1 MIDLR
6 WIFCILDTLSVFL
19 RIFGGVFMKERNIH
33 KQRHYSVPRITAT
46 TCIRSLTAPCP
57 FMSASRYLAYQGRLG
72 NPVSILD
79 PGAMKSGVPLLT

>member
-46 TCIRSLTAPCP
+46 TCIRSSIAPCYSCRQVGTWP
-57 FMSASRYLAYQGRLG
+57 TRG
-72 NPVSILD
+72 D
-79 PGAMKSGVPLLT
+79 